1 MSNGY
6 GNTAGPS
13 PLDAYPYL
21 PPDFTN
27 WTEEQM
33 YDYLYGP
40 SMPATQSGLPYIP
53 DVALPPQ
60 LQPVTQSGL
69 PYIPDYDLTP
79 NLQPLDYSYS
89 PSGTPFLA
97 DYQLDPSLQTPS
109 LSEFVAMSQAY
120 GDDMSMYSKYAE
132 SPVKEPPSGPL
143 EAIGEFAG
151 NVFKGAGEVIG
162 NVLEFGVNVLKFIF
176 EHVEVSTGYQSGGGG
191 AAKGSWSISSPFF
204 NYEFPTGVSEDK
216 TGSAE
221 YQKLTAQGQ
230 ATAPATTGPVS
241 SNMLL
246 YAAGGVVLLL
256 VLKGK

>member
-53 DVALPPQ
+53 D
-60 LQPVTQSGL
+60 
-69 PYIPDYDLTP
+69 YDLTP

-97 DYQLDPSLQTPS
+97 VYQLDPSLQTPS

-120 GDDMSMYSKYAE
+120 GDDMSM
-132 SPVKEPPSGPL
+132 
-143 EAIGEFAG
+143 
-151 NVFKGAGEVIG
+151 
-162 NVLEFGVNVLKFIF
+162 
-176 EHVEVSTGYQSGGGG
+176 
-191 AAKGSWSISSPFF
+191 SS
-204 NYEFPTGVSEDK
+204 
-216 TGSAE
+216 
-221 YQKLTAQGQ
+221 
-230 ATAPATTGPVS
+230 
-241 SNMLL
+241 M
-246 YAAGGVVLLL
+246 
-256 VLKGK
+256 